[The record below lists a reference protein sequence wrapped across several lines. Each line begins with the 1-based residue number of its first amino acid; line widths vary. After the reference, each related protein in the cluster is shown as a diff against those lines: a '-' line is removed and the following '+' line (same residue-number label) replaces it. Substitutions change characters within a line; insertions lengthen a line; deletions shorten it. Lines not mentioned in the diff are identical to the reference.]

1 MVELV
6 DSRYRIVRKVGKG
19 GQASTFLAEDVLED
33 NRKVLIK
40 KYPQSALSNRARWE
54 FGKLIHLSHPSIVR
68 IYHLGTTRDDGLKE
82 YYIAEQWIEGKPANA
97 FAAALRQSRGQDEF
111 NRWFGE
117 FLLAAASTLDYIH
130 KRGLLHR
137 DIKPDHL
144 LVRGDPEEWGI
155 SLIDFGLA
163 SDADSHETVLCGTP
177 GYIAPECFK
186 GNYSPLS
193 DLFSLGAAA
202 FVTAG
207 GDIFRSS
214 AASPRPGDF
223 SDMRVMIDHETLE
236 TNLPGLD
243 KAWTGVLARLL
254 NPDPFER
261 FPTARALVKHL
272 MRLAGERSGGKARA
286 GAHAGHPVFVGR
298 KEVVDG
304 FISSIERIIGRKKGG
319 RPAPA
324 VTVLKGPRGIGKSA
338 VIEEIRK
345 RILLRFLSQGMGIPV
360 IVEGSLSG
368 FLRESGQGP
377 GPSAV
382 GAASSPDDDI
392 RDGAQRLLL
401 SGADGS
407 GLIFILDNPGKMDA
421 AMLGLVAA
429 MLSFSEASPRGLAFV
444 VEWDSDDAGSGHIE
458 QLSRGEGVSLIEVG
472 PLAEKET
479 RELVK
484 SCLGEVADPSLVNTI
499 AIKARGHPFFALELA
514 FLAAGGKLKVGEKD
528 IPKAAGKIVEKGIR
542 SLPRKSGKLMTAAML
557 AGGSIDVQIAAAVLA
572 TGRDEVMQLSSPLV
586 EKGWIELDGESLK
599 LHPLVADVAAEA
611 SEGKEDAAIHLGIA
625 KALAVRAGGAEDL
638 ETAFHFFMGGDVGHA
653 KRLIEA
659 AGLLE
664 ERSEIE
670 RGLGLLERALAAN
683 PDKLGSRGKL
693 LAGRLLRVAGKYDK
707 ALEALALVDGS
718 GADPA
723 AADEK
728 QLEEASVLRLKGES
742 SEAKEKLLRLLNPGR
757 REMEIALHVRSAALL
772 GRMLLDEGQSRQ
784 ALETVKAALER
795 EPEDQLKLYLLEPYA
810 LSLVASG
817 NHEEVLDI
825 LGRGLEI
832 CRKAGMERYEARY
845 RALLGY
851 VHQLAGR
858 YDEAAAF
865 YRDAAQSARGIGNIH
880 ACSVYT
886 MNLGSIFMDQGKFAP
901 AAERLGEAARALES
915 IGGWR
920 ELAGVLINTAN
931 LELRIGDVEGARRS
945 LDRCCRIVRHYN
957 FSSSAALLN
966 MIEGDLSSATGEFD
980 AASKKYAQARKMFL
994 KQGNKPYAVLSC
1006 ISGAEASLF
1015 AGETARAAALLD
1027 EVKGSPELRSA
1038 QWLDDRWSLV
1048 AGFLESE
1055 KGGEARL
1062 EWGAGLVAAALEN
1075 FCGRREQYLI
1085 LRAHTVLMKLL
1096 LVGGRIKDA
1105 KKHFDEALRIAAVL
1119 RRESLVLGYDPAGTD
1134 AYMKM
1139 IRKVITMKDLS
1150 FGPFSI
1156 EDSVAVENMGGKW
1169 ARLARINKRINS
1181 ELRPKPL
1188 LELILDTMID
1198 ITQAARGF
1206 IILKDGEGTLSI
1218 KCARN
1223 IDSSRLQEEEDS
1235 FSRSIVRKVMES
1247 GRPIITV
1254 DASSDEHLG
1263 TSESI
1268 AEMNLKSV
1276 MAVAL
1281 AAKGKVTGAIY
1292 VDNPYA
1298 SNIFS
1303 QEDVQLLMTFADQA
1317 AIALENAGLLTENRK
1332 REHKIERLNRRLE
1345 KLLGEQK
1352 VELDA
1357 MRETLE
1363 RSLPLESGVGR
1374 RYSEIIGRSKAITKV
1389 FRLLDRIV
1397 ETDLPAVIAGESGTG
1412 KELVARAVHFNSRRN
1427 TGPFVTENCGAIPE
1441 TLLES
1446 VLFGHVKG
1454 AFTGANRSR
1463 PGLFEMASSG
1473 TLLLDEIDS
1482 MSMAM
1487 QTKLLRTLQDG
1498 MIRPLGGSTEKK
1510 VNVRVLAATGTKLDS
1525 LVKEGAFREDLFYR
1539 INVITIE
1546 LPPLRER
1553 REDIPLLVS
1562 CFVEKHGGGRKIE
1575 ISQAA
1580 MKKMMD
1586 YDWPGNVRQLENE
1599 IMRAIVLSEGR
1610 IMEDVVLQD
1619 VSAREAEQVFDPGG
1633 NLDMKE
1639 SVERLETALI
1649 KAALSR
1655 TGGNQSAAARILGVS
1670 RFGLIKKMTRFGL
1683 K

>member
-1 MVELV
+1 
-6 DSRYRIVRKVGKG
+6 
-19 GQASTFLAEDVLED
+19 
-33 NRKVLIK
+33 
-40 KYPQSALSNRARWE
+40 
-54 FGKLIHLSHPSIVR
+54 
-68 IYHLGTTRDDGLKE
+68 
-82 YYIAEQWIEGKPANA
+82 
-97 FAAALRQSRGQDEF
+97 
-111 NRWFGE
+111 
-117 FLLAAASTLDYIH
+117 DYIH

-144 LVRGDPEEWGI
+144 LVRGERDEWRI
-155 SLIDFGLA
+155 SFIDFGLA
-163 SDADSHETVLCGTP
+163 SDAGSRETAICGTP

-214 AASPRPGDF
+214 AASPRREDF
-223 SDMRVMIDHETLE
+223 SSLRVVIDHETLAK
-236 TNLPGLD
+236 NLPGLD

-261 FPTARALVKHL
+261 FPTAGALVKHL
-272 MRLAGERSGGKARA
+272 LRLAGERSGGKARE
-286 GAHAGHPVFVGR
+286 GTHASHPVFVGR
-298 KEVVDG
+298 KDIVDG
-304 FISSIERIIGRKKGG
+304 LASSIERILGRKKEGG

-338 VIEEIRK
+338 IIEEIRK
-345 RILLRFLSQGMGIPV
+345 RILLRFSSQNLEIPV
-360 IVEGSLSG
+360 IVEGTLSG
-368 FLRESGQGP
+368 FLRESGEGLGQTAGDA
-377 GPSAV
+377 S
-382 GAASSPDDDI
+382 SSPDDDI
-392 RDGAQRLLL
+392 RAGAQKLL
-401 SGADGS
+401 SSGAGGS
-407 GLIFILDNPGKMDA
+407 GLIFMLDNPGETDA
-421 AMLGLVAA
+421 AMLEQVAA
-429 MLSFSEASPRGLAFV
+429 MLSFSDASSRGLAFV
-444 VEWDSDDAGSGHIE
+444 VEWDSDAAGRGHME
-458 QLSRGEGVSLIEVG
+458 QLSRAGGVALIEVG

-479 RELVK
+479 RELAG
-484 SCLGEVADPSLVNTI
+484 SCLGAAAGTSLLDMI
-499 AIKARGHPFFALELA
+499 AVKSGGHPFFAVELA
-514 FLAAGGKLKVGEKD
+514 FLAAGGKLEAGEKD
-528 IPKAAGKIVEKGIR
+528 IPQAAREIVEKGIR
-542 SLPRKSGKLMTAAML
+542 TLPLKSGKLMTAAML
-557 AGGSIDVQIAAAVLA
+557 AGGSIDVHVASAVLGA
-572 TGRDEVMQLSSPLV
+572 RRNEILHLSSPLV
-586 EKGWIELDGESLK
+586 EKGWIELEGESLK

-611 SEGKEDAAIHLGIA
+611 AGGKEDKAIHLGIA
-625 KALAVRAGGAEDL
+625 KALAVRGEGAEDL
-638 ETAFHFFMGGDVGHA
+638 ETAFHFFMGGDESHA
-653 KRLIEA
+653 PRLIEA

-670 RGLGLLERALAAN
+670 RGLGLLERALSGSA
-683 PDKLGSRGKL
+683 DKLGSRGKL

-707 ALEALALVDGS
+707 ALKVLALIGDH

-723 AADEK
+723 AEDEK
-728 QLEEASVLRLKGES
+728 QFEEASVLRLKGES
-742 SEAKEKLLRLLNPGR
+742 SEAKEKLLRLLSPR
-757 REMEIALHVRSAALL
+757 RRKLELDLHARGAALL

-784 ALETVKAALER
+784 AVETLRAALDR
-795 EPEDQLKLYLLEPYA
+795 EPEERLKLYLLEPYA
-810 LSLVASG
+810 LSQIASG
-817 NHEEVLDI
+817 NHEEALDI
-825 LGRGLEI
+825 LGRGLKI
-832 CRKAGMERYEARY
+832 CRNAGMERHEARY

-865 YRDAAQSARGIGNIH
+865 YREAAQSARSIGNIH

-901 AAERLGEAARALES
+901 AAGKLGEAARALES

-945 LDRCCRIVRHYN
+945 LDRCSRIVRHYN
-957 FSSSAALLN
+957 FSSSAALLG
-966 MIEGDLSSATGEFD
+966 MIEGDLLSATGDFA

-994 KQGNKPYAVLSC
+994 EQGNKPYAVLSS

-1015 AGETARAAALLD
+1015 AGDKVRAAALLD

-1055 KGGEARL
+1055 KGGAARL
-1062 EWGAGLVAAALEN
+1062 EWGAGLVGAALEN
-1075 FCGRREQYLI
+1075 FRGRREKYLI

-1096 LVGGRIKDA
+1096 LVGGRIRDA
-1105 KKHFDEALRIAAVL
+1105 KKHFDEALRIAQAI
-1119 RRESLVLGYDPAGTD
+1119 RRESLVLGYDPSGTD

-1139 IRKVITMKDLS
+1139 IRKVIKMKDLS

-1156 EDSVAVENMGGKW
+1156 EDSVAIENRGGKW

-1181 ELRPKPL
+1181 ELRPRPL

-1206 IILKDGEGTLSI
+1206 IILREAEGGLGI

-1247 GRPIITV
+1247 GRPVITV
-1254 DASSDEHLG
+1254 DAASDELLG
-1263 TSESI
+1263 ASESV
-1268 AEMNLKSV
+1268 AQMNLKSV
-1276 MAVAL
+1276 MAVPL

-1317 AIALENAGLLTENRK
+1317 AIALENARLLTENRK
-1332 REHKIERLNRRLE
+1332 RERKIERLNRRLE
-1345 KLLGEQK
+1345 KLFGEQK

-1357 MRETLE
+1357 MRETIE
-1363 RSLPLESGVGR
+1363 RSLPQESGEGR
-1374 RYSEIIGRSKAITKV
+1374 RYSEIIGRSKSIQKV

-1412 KELVARAVHFNSRRN
+1412 KELVARAIHFNSRRN
-1427 TGPFVTENCGAIPE
+1427 MGPFVTENCGAIPE

-1473 TLLLDEIDS
+1473 TLFLDEIDS
-1482 MSMAM
+1482 MSMGM

-1498 MIRPLGGSTEKK
+1498 MIRPLGGSAEKK
-1510 VNVRVLAATGTKLDS
+1510 VNVRVLAATGTKLDG
-1525 LVKEGAFREDLFYR
+1525 LVQGGAFREDLFYR

-1619 VSAREAEQVFDPGG
+1619 VAAREAQQIFDPGG

-1649 KAALSR
+1649 KTALSR
-1655 TGGNQSAAARILGVS
+1655 TGGNQSAAARLLGVS

-1683 K
+1683 KQLLAVKKP